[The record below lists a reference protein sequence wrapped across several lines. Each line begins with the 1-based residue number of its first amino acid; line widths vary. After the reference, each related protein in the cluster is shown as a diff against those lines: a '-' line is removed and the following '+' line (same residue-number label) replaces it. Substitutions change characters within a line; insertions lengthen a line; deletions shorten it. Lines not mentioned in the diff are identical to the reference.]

1 MTRAVELS
9 FGGRFRPFRLDIGAL
24 RELQGLCNAGPSTIL
39 ARLMSFQPQAA
50 NLRRPEPETYT
61 LGAADPDFL
70 ADFNS
75 YAMLRSI
82 GGDWRIED
90 VRETIRL
97 GLIGGG
103 ATPSDASVA
112 VMTYVD
118 QVERFPIVD
127 NIGIASAVLIHAL
140 TAPEGE
146 KVGKPAAET
155 TTAATT
161 A

>member
-1 MTRAVELS
+1 MTKTVELS
-9 FGGRFRPFRLDIGAL
+9 FGGKLRPFRLDLGAL
-24 RELQGLCNAGPSTIL
+24 RELQGVCNAGPSTIL

-50 NLRRPEPETYT
+50 NLRRPEPENYS

-82 GGDWRIED
+82 GGDWRVED

-103 ATPSDASVA
+103 ATPSDASIA

-127 NIGIASAVLIHAL
+127 NLGVASAILIHAL

-146 KVGKPAAET
+146 KVGKSATET
-155 TTAATT
+155 TTAEMSA
-161 A
+161 